1 MKNQLRNEFKKKRAE
16 LSDKNLKS
24 SEICNILLNSD
35 TYKNAKIILCYS
47 ALNGEVDTSAII
59 NQTLKDGKILALP
72 KCIDKN
78 GLMNYY
84 IVNSLNDL
92 AEGMF
97 GILEPNIYCKLLD
110 VFSDSICIVP
120 ALTFDKKG
128 YRLGYGK
135 GYYDRFLEKYNG
147 ISVGLCYN
155 DLISENL
162 PINKFDNNVNA
173 VITENE
179 MFFCKGE

>member
-1 MKNQLRNEFKKKRAE
+1 MKNQLRNKFKKKRAE

-24 SEICNILLNSD
+24 SEICNIFLNSD

-47 ALNGEVDTSAII
+47 ALNGEVDTNAVI
-59 NQTLKDGKILALP
+59 NQSLADGKTLALP
-72 KCIDKN
+72 KCINKD
-78 GLMNYY
+78 GFMNYY
-84 IVNSLNDL
+84 IIDSLNSLV
-92 AEGMF
+92 EGMF
-97 GILEPNIYCKLLD
+97 GISEPDNSCKLLD
-110 VFSDSICIVP
+110 DFSDSVCIVP
-120 ALTFDKKG
+120 ALSFDKKG

-162 PINKFDNNVNA
+162 PINEFDKSVNA
-173 VITENE
+173 VITENKI
-179 MFFCKGE
+179 FFCKGE

>member
-16 LSDKNLKS
+16 LSDKKKKS
-24 SEICNILLNSD
+24 SEICNILLNSN
-35 TYKNAKIILCYS
+35 TYKNANIILCYS
-47 ALNGEVDTSAII
+47 ALSGEVDTGAVI
-59 NQTLKDGKILALP
+59 NQSLADGKILALP
-72 KCIDKN
+72 KCINKN

-84 IVNSLNDL
+84 IIDSLNSL
-92 AEGMF
+92 AECMF
-97 GILEPNIYCKLLD
+97 GILEPDISCKLLD
-110 VFSDSICIVP
+110 DFSDSICIVP
-120 ALTFDKKG
+120 ALSFDKKG

-155 DLISENL
+155 ELISENL
-162 PINKFDNNVNA
+162 PINKYDKNVNA
-173 VITENE
+173 VITENK

>member
-1 MKNQLRNEFKKKRAE
+1 MKNELRKEFKKKRAE
-16 LSDKNLKS
+16 LTDKKNKS
-24 SEICNILLNSD
+24 LEICNIFLNSD

-47 ALNGEVDTSAII
+47 AINGEVDTGAVIDK
-59 NQTLKDGKILALP
+59 TLADGKILALP
-72 KCIDKN
+72 RCIDKN
-78 GLMNYY
+78 GIMNYY
-84 IVNSLNDL
+84 IIDSLNSL

-97 GILEPNIYCKLLD
+97 GISEPDASCKLLD
-110 VFSDSICIVP
+110 DFTDSVCIVP
-120 ALTFDKKG
+120 ALSFDKKG

-155 DLISENL
+155 DLISEYL
-162 PINKFDNNVNA
+162 PINKFDKNVNA

-179 MFFCKGE
+179 IFFCKGE

>member
-16 LSDKNLKS
+16 LADKIFKS

-47 ALNGEVDTSAII
+47 SLNDEVDTNAVIK
-59 NQTLKDGKILALP
+59 QTLADGKILALP
-72 KCIDKN
+72 KCINKD
-78 GLMNYY
+78 GSMNYY
-84 IVNSLNDL
+84 IVDSLNNL
-92 AEGMF
+92 VCGMF
-97 GILEPNIYCKLLD
+97 GISEPDSSCKLLD
-110 VFSDSICIVP
+110 DFSDSVCLVP

-135 GYYDRFLEKYNG
+135 GYYDRFLEKYDG

-155 DLISENL
+155 DLVSEKL
-162 PINKFDNNVNA
+162 PLNEFDKNVNA
-173 VITENE
+173 VITEKE
-179 MFFCKGE
+179 IFFCKGE